1 MSKREAG
8 RAVAAGEA
16 AGEAAGAAT
25 PGSEPGRAAPAAG
38 SDGGPTSAMA
48 AGAAAGAGAPGDAAP
63 VAPVDAAMQEKLDAL
78 AGRAAFYDLLAA
90 LYYKPLSAEQ
100 VENVAAMDL
109 SAYADVSA
117 LFAEGLDDMA
127 RYLRRRNTG
136 TRQELAVDFT
146 AAFAGTSS
154 WKGRY
159 AVPYE
164 SVFTSA
170 EGLMYQDAYHEV
182 YQTYRLNRVQRGPGY
197 DCPDDH
203 LSFMCEFLAVLSTRA
218 AGALR
223 AGDVAGAL
231 ENLRVSREFLD
242 AHVLSWFDDF
252 QELALKLLKTRF
264 YRGLL
269 KATKAFF
276 LFDAQVLDELSAGLA

>member
-1 MSKREAG
+1 M
-8 RAVAAGEA
+8 
-16 AGEAAGAAT
+16 
-25 PGSEPGRAAPAAG
+25 
-38 SDGGPTSAMA
+38 
-48 AGAAAGAGAPGDAAP
+48 
-63 VAPVDAAMQEKLDAL
+63 
-78 AGRAAFYDLLAA
+78 
-90 LYYKPLSAEQ
+90 
-100 VENVAAMDL
+100 AAMDL

-154 WKGRY
+154 GKG
-159 AVPYE
+159 AMPSPYE

-197 DCPDDH
+197 DFPDDH

-223 AGDVAGAL
+223 AATWRG
-231 ENLRVSREFLD
+231 RWRTCVSR
-242 AHVLSWFDDF
+242 ASSWMP
-252 QELALKLLKTRF
+252 TCS
-264 YRGLL
+264 RGSTTSRSLR
-269 KATKAFF
+269 
-276 LFDAQVLDELSAGLA
+276 SSC